1 MKNLWLFVF
10 CLLFCQSAAAD
21 TYFFVGSHFPI
32 LSEETENGQFSGIAI
47 DVATIIGH
55 RLGHTITIRL
65 YPWERAKYMV
75 ETGMAD
81 VLMAPY
87 KSPDRETWLD
97 YSENYFF
104 IDKVFFYVRQSNAA
118 GWNGSY
124 TSLQG
129 RKIGLVQG
137 WSVDARF
144 DQIKTSLCIDY
155 GRTLDICF
163 KKLLAGRIDMIP
175 TSVREA
181 KAAFVRLRL
190 GKKEKPVIIRPAL
203 ATNYNYFGFTRQRDL
218 SVFKQAFDRQLS
230 QMKANKE
237 ISLLLKDK
245 YGLSDEELR

>member
-1 MKNLWLFVF
+1 MKIVWLFIF

-32 LSEETENGQFSGIAI
+32 LSEETEKGQLTGIAI
-47 DVATIIGH
+47 DVATIIGR

-75 ETGMAD
+75 KTGLAD

-87 KSPDRETWLD
+87 KCPDRETWLD
-97 YSENYFF
+97 YSKNYFF
-104 IDKVFFYVRQSNAA
+104 IDKVFFYVMPGSAV
-118 GWNGSY
+118 GWNGKY

-129 RKIGLVQG
+129 RMIGIVQG
-137 WSVDARF
+137 WSVDAGF
-144 DQIKTSLCIDY
+144 DRIKTSLSIDY
-155 GRTLDICF
+155 GPTLDICF

-190 GKKEKPVIIRPAL
+190 GNKEKPVIIRPAL
-203 ATNYNYFGFTRQRDL
+203 ATNYNYFGFTRKRDL
-218 SVFKQAFDRQLS
+218 KTFKRNFDRLLN

-237 ISLLLKDK
+237 ISTLLKDK